1 MNDVLKIIL
10 LTSLAGISIP
20 IGATLTH
27 FYHDQ
32 VKSGKGFI
40 HFMNA
45 LGGGLILSAVA
56 LVLIPDGVKHL
67 SITSSSIA
75 FILGTIC
82 FSLIDHRLS
91 KASGG
96 IGLLLAMLLD
106 FVPEAIALG
115 ASYVEN
121 PKLAIF
127 LAIIIGLQNIPEGFN
142 SYLEIKKTTDSKVVI
157 KWLFPLFLLLSLFG
171 PLSGYIGYSL
181 FSSSQVSL
189 GFLMVFSAGGI
200 LYLIFQDVAPKST
213 GEKEWLP
220 PLGACFGFLIG
231 LIGHQLSQVF

>member
-1 MNDVLKIIL
+1 MNEVFKIIL
-10 LTSLAGISIP
+10 LTGLAGVAIP

-27 FYHDQ
+27 FYHDT
-32 VKSGKGFI
+32 VNSGRGLI

-56 LVLIPDGVKHL
+56 LVLIPDGIKYL

-82 FSLIDHRLS
+82 FCLIDHRLS

-142 SYLEIKKTTDSKVVI
+142 SYLEIKKSTKSKVLI
-157 KWLFPLFLLLSLFG
+157 KWLFPLFILLSLFG
-171 PLSGYIGYSL
+171 PLSGYIGYSF
-181 FSSSQVSL
+181 FSESHETL
-189 GFLMVFSAGGI
+189 GFLMVFSSGGI

-213 GEKEWLP
+213 GDKEWLP
-220 PLGACFGFLIG
+220 PLGACLGFLIG
-231 LIGHQLSQVF
+231 LIGHQVSQML

>member
-1 MNDVLKIIL
+1 MNDIFKIIL
-10 LTSLAGISIP
+10 LTGLAGISIP

-56 LVLIPDGVKHL
+56 LVLVPDGIKHL
-67 SITSSSIA
+67 SIVSSSIA
-75 FILGTIC
+75 FVLGTIC
-82 FSLIDHRLS
+82 FCLIDHRLS

-115 ASYVEN
+115 ASYIEN

-142 SYLEIKKTTDSKVVI
+142 SYLEIKKSTNSKVVI
-157 KWLFPLFLLLSLFG
+157 KWLFPLFILLSLFG
-171 PLSGYIGYSL
+171 PLSGYVGYSL
-181 FSSSQVSL
+181 FSTSHQSL
-189 GFLMVFSAGGI
+189 GLLMIFSAGGI

-213 GEKEWLP
+213 ADKEWIP
-220 PLGACFGFLIG
+220 PLGACLGFLIG
-231 LIGHQLSQVF
+231 LIGHQVQQMF